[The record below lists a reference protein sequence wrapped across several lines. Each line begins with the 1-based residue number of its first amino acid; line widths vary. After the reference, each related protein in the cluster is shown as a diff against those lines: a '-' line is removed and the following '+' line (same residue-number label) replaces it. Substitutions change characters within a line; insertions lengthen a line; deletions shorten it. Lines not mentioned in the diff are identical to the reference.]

1 MNGNSNSDGSDVSSD
16 VSDDKIIH
24 HVRIL
29 GKPLGVAS
37 LTEQHRELD
46 MKVKIVVLK
55 DHI

>member
-1 MNGNSNSDGSDVSSD
+1 MNGNSNGDGSDVSSD